1 MKRSIMAAALAG
13 LVACSGGSDGPTGP
27 SPSVSAP
34 TLSTT
39 NTSIF
44 IGQTVQFA
52 ATGGGTIRWGGDN
65 PQVATVDQTS
75 GRITGVGN
83 GRVTIWAENEGGRTT
98 RLLRGLPSF
107 AGSWLGSWVVE
118 GCTAN
123 GVFSIIRTCDE
134 LPTGSNRPLGLSLT
148 QTEDRISSGSILFG
162 GLTGTT
168 SATTVAEDGQA
179 RLAATLDP
187 LPGNP
192 IRVNIDNI
200 ILGSS
205 APGSIEGTFE
215 QVWGNTELSGTMR
228 VYGRI
233 GSLTRT
239 SGGPALLA
247 PRPPQDARTLE
258 DLIRL
263 MFGR

>member
-1 MKRSIMAAALAG
+1 MKRSIAVVVLVGLMACG
-13 LVACSGGSDGPTGP
+13 GGSDGPTGP
-27 SPSVSAP
+27 SSVSAP
-34 TLSTT
+34 TLSTA

-44 IGQTVQFA
+44 VGQTVQFA

-107 AGSWLGSWVVE
+107 AGTWQGSWVVE

-123 GVFSIIRTCDE
+123 GVFAVLRTCDE
-134 LPTGSNRPLGLSLT
+134 LPNGSNRPLGLLLT
-148 QTEDRISSGSILFG
+148 QNEDRISSGGVLFG

-168 SATTVAEDGQA
+168 TATTVAEDGQA
-179 RLAATLDP
+179 RLTATLDP

-192 IRVNIDNI
+192 IRVNVDNI
-200 ILGSS
+200 VLRSS

-228 VYGRI
+228 VFGRI
-233 GSLTRT
+233 GSLTRI

-247 PRPPQDARTLE
+247 PRAPQDARTLE

-263 MFGR
+263 MRGK